1 MKRREFGKVATAA
14 AAVALTACGGGGGG
28 GDSPITAAP
37 APGTDPVPGPAPAPS
52 QGAGGA
58 PVPAPA
64 PAPQPG
70 PVTPNG
76 FVVGVNL
83 SGMEW
88 AGFGLRSSAS
98 TVPNINFTVPRA
110 VDVAYLAAN
119 GFVNTRLPITW
130 ELLQPMLHDTPANAA
145 ARALIGEPGAFHPAY
160 ESYIT
165 GVLDAH
171 AAAGSKCILDLH
183 NFARY
188 RDFIFQPDGSVVGLT
203 KDPSNPLVYAFTV
216 DGGQVQTR
224 IAALAPG
231 ATLKISNFVDFWQR
245 AARKWGSHPGFGGY
259 GLMNEPFNLPAPG
272 GVTESAGGIDDL
284 TIWPAYA
291 QAAINA
297 IRAIDPVT
305 PIYLGGN
312 EWSSAASL
320 FSKNPLWPLSGN
332 NIIYEVHMYLDAAS
346 SGQRFDFDTEVAA
359 GFSAGFITGPITLD
373 TGVERLKLAVD
384 WAKPRGL
391 KLALTETGAPI
402 DDPRWEEMWR
412 RLLNYARENDVPV
425 YSWNGGSHWA
435 LHNFPINHVPGW
447 HQNKT
452 LEPVMSGHMKA
463 AAGIVS
469 GTLFDDLAGPPAAGG
484 AVTIAV
490 YARGNLGA
498 PVTLTVSSN
507 NGGTLS
513 KSTLTIPA
521 GANGQDTYTFTP
533 GPNRVT
539 TLTYST
545 SSGLPPPPP
554 RKVFSLNDPV
564 AYAATSLPDAAMAI
578 IAKYSACK
586 WEMADGYTDY
596 MLAVP
601 ASEGQ
606 KVRAISD
613 SGYGSRP
620 GNAMEMLNWI
630 NDSPGM
636 GGMVPPVMRV
646 INGRKNTDHDGP
658 NTVGFWCHKSMPT
671 ELNLRPR
678 NRAPYDITDPHFA
691 IAAVSVPS
699 TQNTGV
705 VFQAGHAGVT
715 YCSELRFTNSQ
726 PQARWRDNFGLE
738 IVLTSPTR
746 LAVNAPA
753 VMSMTSQPGAQRLR
767 VGSAVVGTSST
778 PAFSSS
784 TYDQMLIGW
793 GFQRQFP
800 VPGFR
805 GNVYSVITGKGVPT
819 DAEMAVLE
827 RYLGSTAGI

>member
-1 MKRREFGKVATAA
+1 
-14 AAVALTACGGGGGG
+14 
-28 GDSPITAAP
+28 
-37 APGTDPVPGPAPAPS
+37 
-52 QGAGGA
+52 
-58 PVPAPA
+58 
-64 PAPQPG
+64 
-70 PVTPNG
+70 
-76 FVVGVNL
+76 
-83 SGMEW
+83 MEW
-88 AGFGLRSSAS
+88 AGFGLRTSAS

-110 VDVAYLAAN
+110 ADVAYLAAN
-119 GFVNTRLPITW
+119 GYTHTRLPITW
-130 ELLQPMLHDTPANAA
+130 ELLQPMLHDTLANAA
-145 ARALIGEPGAFHPAY
+145 ARALIGEPGAFNAGY

-165 GVLDAH
+165 GVLDAS

-188 RDFIFQPDGSVVGLT
+188 RDFLFQPDGSVIGLT
-203 KDPSNPLVYAFTV
+203 KDPFNPLVYAFTT

-224 IAALAPG
+224 IVALAPG
-231 ATLKISNFVDFWQR
+231 ATLKISNFVDFWSR
-245 AARKWGSHPGFGGY
+245 AANKWKNHPGFGGY

-272 GVTESAGGIDDL
+272 GLTESAGGIDDL

-297 IRAIDPVT
+297 IRAIDPSN

-320 FSKNPLWPLSGN
+320 FSKNPSWPLAGS

-359 GFSAGFITGPITLD
+359 GFSAGFISGPITLD
-373 TGVERLKLAVD
+373 TGVERLRLAVD

-391 KLALTETGAPI
+391 TLALTETGAPI
-402 DDPRWEEMWR
+402 DDPRWEEMWK
-412 RLLNYARENDVPV
+412 RLLNFARENNVAV
-425 YSWNGGSHWA
+425 YSWNGGAHWA

-469 GTLFDDLAGPPAAGG
+469 ATLYDDGPGANLAGGP
-484 AVTIAV
+484 VTITV

-498 PVTLTVSSN
+498 PVSLNVSSN
-507 NGGTLS
+507 NGGIFS
-513 KSTLTIPA
+513 KTQLTIPA
-521 GANGQDTYTFTP
+521 GANGQDTFTFTP
-533 GPNRVT
+533 GANRVT
-539 TLTYST
+539 TLSYTT
-545 SSGLPPPPP
+545 ASGLTPPPP

-564 AYAATSLPDAAMAI
+564 AYAAATSLSDAALAI

-596 MLAVP
+596 MLGAP
-601 ASEGQ
+601 AADGQ
-606 KVRAISD
+606 QVRAISD
-613 SGYGSRP
+613 SGYGSSL
-620 GNAMEMLNWI
+620 GNAMEMLNWV

-646 INGRKNTDHDGP
+646 TNGRKNTDHDGA
-658 NTVGFWCHKSMPT
+658 NIHGFWCRKAMPT

-691 IAAVSVPS
+691 IAAASVPG
-699 TQNTGV
+699 TFNNGV
-705 VFQAGHAGVT
+705 LFQASHGGAAYG
-715 YCSELRFTNSQ
+715 SELRFSNSQ

-738 IVLTSPTR
+738 VVLTSPTR
-746 LAVNAPA
+746 LAANAPA
-753 VMSMTSQPGAQRLR
+753 VLSLTSQSGAQRLR
-767 VGSAVVGTSST
+767 VNSAVMGTASI
-778 PAFSSS
+778 PVFSSS

-793 GFQRQFP
+793 GFQQHFP
-800 VPGFR
+800 VLGFR

-819 DAEMAVLE
+819 DSEMAVLE
-827 RYLGSTAGI
+827 RYLGTTAGL